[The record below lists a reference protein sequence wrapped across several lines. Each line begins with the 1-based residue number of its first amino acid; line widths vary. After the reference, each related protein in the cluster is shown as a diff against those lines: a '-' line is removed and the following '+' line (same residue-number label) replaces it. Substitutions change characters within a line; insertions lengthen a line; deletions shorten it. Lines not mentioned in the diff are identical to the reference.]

1 MKAAYLTFLLSFSLI
16 YSAQS
21 EELPINPWESSNH
34 TVRTEPQTYNT
45 TNSSKTS
52 QSQQDL
58 IAQRVKEIDENNAR
72 IRKANEERRKAEIEY
87 QRKLLEQSKTANS
100 GNDNGW
106 LDSISSSFTKKTPP
120 KEVKQEKTSASFTN
134 GNNDLLKDYE
144 KEYDKWMR
152 DSKRSINKLKRQFN
166 DLTNF
171 DFEKSIDDTLKSLQ

>member
-52 QSQQDL
+52 QSQQDW

-87 QRKLLEQSKTANS
+87 QRKLLEQSKAANS

-106 LDSISSSFTKKTPP
+106 LDSISSYFTEKTPP

-134 GNNDLLKDYE
+134 DNNDLLKDYE